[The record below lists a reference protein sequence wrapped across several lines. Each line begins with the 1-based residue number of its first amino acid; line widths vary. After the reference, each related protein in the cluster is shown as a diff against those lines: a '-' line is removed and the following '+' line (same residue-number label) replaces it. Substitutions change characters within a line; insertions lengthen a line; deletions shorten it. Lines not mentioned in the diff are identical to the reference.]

1 MESRA
6 GSRSIAGSTEMLEA
20 CVRLRWTLLVLAVGC
35 ASSSPPKAVAT
46 PAAKAPPPAPPVPAS
61 VLTLAQGA
69 QPFDDLGTLSR
80 PVTTASPEA
89 QRYFDQGLRLAYGF
103 NHDEA
108 TRSFA
113 RAAELDPGCAACLWG
128 VAWTL
133 GPNYNVPML
142 PDRAQA
148 AWDALQT
155 ARERASRGGPLE
167 QALISALATRY
178 RGPEPVDPP
187 GQQPMNEAFATAMRA
202 LATAHPDDD
211 DVQVIF
217 AESLMDVNPW
227 HLWTLD
233 GKPAPGTEEIVAT
246 LERVLARNPHHPG
259 ANHYYI
265 HAVEASANPGRAVP
279 SAERLPALM
288 PAAGHIVHMPAHIF
302 QRVGRYADA
311 SEANRRAVRAD
322 EAYLSKTKPPGYYPM
337 YLGHNHGFL
346 AYSAS
351 MLGRS
356 EESLRAARAAT
367 KALPPEMLDM
377 MPGMDFFASEPLLV
391 MVRFGKW
398 KDVLAEPRP
407 PAKYPTLT
415 GLWLHAQ
422 GMALASTGKTREAAA
437 TMRELRALAT
447 QVPPDLMA
455 GQTPASAMCRL
466 GADAIEA
473 RIAERARKW
482 KPAIAAWQRA
492 VVQEDGFAYDEPA
505 DWFYPMRHYLGAAL
519 LDARK
524 PKEAEAVYREDL
536 RRNANNG
543 WALHGLASS
552 LAAQGKKDEAAAART
567 RFEEAWKEADI
578 TLTRTAL

>member
-1 MESRA
+1 MRA
-6 GSRSIAGSTEMLEA
+6 LSP
-20 CVRLRWTLLVLAVGC
+20 LLVLALSPAL
-35 ASSSPPKAVAT
+35 ASGAPSPQ
-46 PAAKAPPPAPPVPAS
+46 PAPAPPLPAS
-61 VLTLAQGA
+61 VKALARGA
-69 QPFDDLGTLSR
+69 QIFADLGVLAR
-80 PVTTASPEA
+80 PVSTASPEA

-113 RAAELDPGCAACLWG
+113 RAAELDPGCAACFWG

-148 AWDALQT
+148 AWDALQA
-155 ARERASRGGPLE
+155 ARERAGRARPVE
-167 QALISALATRY
+167 QALITALASRY
-178 RGPEPVDPP
+178 KGPQPVDPP
-187 GQQPMNEAFATAMRA
+187 AQQPMNEAFARAMREVA
-202 LATAHPDDD
+202 RSHPDDD

-233 GKPAPGTEEIVAT
+233 GKPAPGTEEIVTT
-246 LERVLARNPHHPG
+246 LERVLTRNTQHPG
-259 ANHYYI
+259 ANHYLI
-265 HAVEASANPGRAVP
+265 HAVEASERPDRAL
-279 SAERLPALM
+279 SAAERLPGLM

-302 QRVGRYADA
+302 QRVGRYAEA

-322 EAYLSKTKPPGYYPM
+322 EAYLAKTTPPGYYPM
-337 YLGHNHGFL
+337 YLGHNFGFL

-356 EESLRAARAAT
+356 EESLRAARSAT
-367 KALPPEMLDM
+367 KAIPPEMLDM
-377 MPGMDFFASEPLLV
+377 MPGMDFFAGEQLLV

-398 KDVLAEPRP
+398 KDALAEPRP

-415 GLWLHAQ
+415 GLWLHAR
-422 GMALASTGKTREAAA
+422 GMALASTGKTREAQAA
-437 TMRELRALAT
+437 MRDLRTLAST
-447 QVPPDLMA
+447 VPADLMA
-455 GQTPASAMCRL
+455 GLNPASSMCRL

-473 RIAERARKW
+473 RIAERARRW
-482 KPAIAAWQRA
+482 PEAIAAWQRA
-492 VVQEDGFAYDEPA
+492 VAQEDGFAYNEPA

-524 PKEAEAVYREDL
+524 PKEAEAVFREDL
-536 RRNANNG
+536 RRNPNNG
-543 WALHGLASS
+543 WALYGLAAA
-552 LAAQGKKDEAAAART
+552 LAAQGKKDEASAARKD
-567 RFEEAWKEADI
+567 FDAAWKEADI
-578 TLTRTAL
+578 RLTRAAL

>member
-1 MESRA
+1 
-6 GSRSIAGSTEMLEA
+6 
-20 CVRLRWTLLVLAVGC
+20 VRLCCLLPVLAVAC
-35 ASSSPPKAVAT
+35 AGGSSAPPPTAAT
-46 PAAKAPPPAPPVPAS
+46 TAAKAPPPPLAVPGT
-61 VLTLAQGA
+61 VLALAQGA
-69 QPFDDLGTLSR
+69 QLFDDLGTLNR
-80 PVTTASPEA
+80 PVGTASPEA

-142 PDRAQA
+142 EGAAQA
-148 AWDALQT
+148 AWDALQA
-155 ARERASRGGPLE
+155 ARERSARARPVE
-167 QALISALATRY
+167 QSLIVALATRY
-178 RGPEPVDPP
+178 QGPKSIDAAS
-187 GQQPMNEAFATAMRA
+187 QQPLNEAFAAAMRDVA
-202 LATAHPDDD
+202 RAHPDDD

-233 GKPAPGTEEIVAT
+233 GKAAPGTEEIVVT
-246 LERVLARNPHHPG
+246 LEKVLSRRSAHPG

-265 HAVEASANPGRAVP
+265 HAVEASTRPDRAVP
-279 SAERLPALM
+279 AAERLPGLM

-302 QRVGRYADA
+302 QRVGRYEDA
-311 SEANRRAVRAD
+311 SEANRRAVKAD
-322 EAYLSKTKPPGYYPM
+322 EAYLARTRPPGYYPM

-346 AYSAS
+346 AYAAS

-356 EESLRAARAAT
+356 EESLRAARGST
-367 KALPPEMLDM
+367 KAIPPEMLDM

-398 KDVLAEPRP
+398 KEILAEPRP
-407 PAKYPTLT
+407 PEKYPTLT
-415 GLWLHAQ
+415 GLWLHAR
-422 GMALASTGKTREAAA
+422 GMALASTGKSSEAWA
-437 TMRELRALAT
+437 TMRELRTLAT
-447 QVPPDLMA
+447 KIPPDLLA
-455 GQTPASAMCRL
+455 GQNPASAMCRL

-473 RIAERARKW
+473 RIAERAKSW
-482 KPAIAAWQRA
+482 KPAITAWTRA
-492 VVQEDGFAYDEPA
+492 VAQEDSFAYNEPA

-524 PKEAEAVYREDL
+524 PREAEAVFREDL
-536 RRNANNG
+536 KHNPGNG
-543 WALHGLASS
+543 WALHGLETA
-552 LAAQGKKDEAAAART
+552 LAAQGKKDEAAAT
-567 RFEEAWKEADI
+567 RAKFDEAWKEADI
-578 TLTRTAL
+578 RLTRAAL

>member
-1 MESRA
+1 M
-6 GSRSIAGSTEMLEA
+6 RSHCL
-20 CVRLRWTLLVLAVGC
+20 LLVLAVAC
-35 ASSSPPKAVAT
+35 AGGSSAPPPGTAGTAS
-46 PAAKAPPPAPPVPAS
+46 AKAPPPPPPVPAT
-61 VLTLAQGA
+61 VLALAQGA
-69 QPFDDLGTLSR
+69 QLFDDLGPLGRS
-80 PVTTASPEA
+80 VGTASPEA

-113 RAAELDPGCAACLWG
+113 RAAELDHGCAACLWG

-142 PDRAQA
+142 ADRAQA
-148 AWDALQT
+148 AWDALQA
-155 ARERASRGGPLE
+155 ARERAPRARPVE
-167 QALISALATRY
+167 QALIVALTTRY
-178 RGPEPVDPP
+178 KGPQPVDSPE
-187 GQQPMNEAFATAMRA
+187 QQPLNEAFAAAMRDVA
-202 LATAHPDDD
+202 RAHPDDD

-227 HLWTLD
+227 HLWALD

-246 LERVLARNPHHPG
+246 LEKVLGRSSQHPG

-265 HAVEASANPGRAVP
+265 HVVEASTRPDLAVP
-279 SAERLPALM
+279 SAERLAGLM
-288 PAAGHIVHMPAHIF
+288 PGAGHIVHMPAHIF

-311 SEANRRAVRAD
+311 SEANRRAVKVD
-322 EAYLSKTKPPGYYPM
+322 EAYLARTQAPGYYPM

-356 EESLRAARAAT
+356 EESLRAARAST
-367 KALPPEMLDM
+367 KAIPPEMLDM

-398 KDVLAEPRP
+398 KEILAEPRP
-407 PAKYPTLT
+407 PEKYPSLT
-415 GLWLHAQ
+415 GLWLHAR
-422 GMALASTGKTREAAA
+422 GMALASTGKTSDARA
-437 TMRELRALAT
+437 TMRELRTLAT
-447 QVPPDLMA
+447 KIPPDVPA
-455 GQTPASAMCRL
+455 GQNPASAMCRL

-473 RIAERARKW
+473 RIAERARSW
-482 KPAIAAWQRA
+482 NPAIAAWTRA
-492 VVQEDGFAYDEPA
+492 VAQQDGFAYNEPA

-524 PKEAEAVYREDL
+524 PKEAEAVFREDL
-536 RRNANNG
+536 RRNPGNG
-543 WALHGLASS
+543 WALHGLAAA
-552 LAAQGKKDEAAAART
+552 LAAQGKKDEAAAT
-567 RFEEAWKEADI
+567 RAKFEEAWKEADI
-578 TLTRTAL
+578 KLTRAAL

>member
-1 MESRA
+1 MAAPLHA
-6 GSRSIAGSTEMLEA
+6 GGLSVRSL
-20 CVRLRWTLLVLAVGC
+20 CTLLVLAVAC
-35 ASSSPPKAVAT
+35 AGGSSSPPPQAAASA
-46 PAAKAPPPAPPVPAS
+46 AAKAPPAPAVPAS
-61 VLTLAQGA
+61 VVAIAQGA
-69 QPFDDLGTLSR
+69 QLFDDLGTHTR
-80 PVTTASPEA
+80 PVGTASPEA

-113 RAAELDPGCAACLWG
+113 RAAELDPGCAPCFWG

-148 AWDALQT
+148 AWDALQA
-155 ARERASRGGPLE
+155 ARERAARARPVE
-167 QALISALATRY
+167 QALITALVSRHKGAQ
-178 RGPEPVDPP
+178 PLDPP
-187 GQQPMNEAFATAMRA
+187 AQQPLNEAFAAAMREVA
-202 LATAHPDDD
+202 RTFAEDD

-227 HLWTLD
+227 HLWTLE
-233 GKPAPGTEEIVAT
+233 GKAAPGTEEIVTT
-246 LERVLARNPHHPG
+246 LEKVLARNTAHPG

-265 HAVEASANPGRAVP
+265 HAVEASAKPEQAVP
-279 SAERLPALM
+279 SAERLAAQM
-288 PAAGHIVHMPAHIF
+288 PGAGHIVHMPAHIF

-322 EAYLSKTKPPGYYPM
+322 EAYLSRTRAPGYYPM

-356 EESLRAARAAT
+356 EESLRAAREAT
-367 KALPPEMLDM
+367 KAIPPGMLDM
-377 MPGMDFFASEPLLV
+377 MPGMDFFAAEHLLV

-398 KDVLAEPRP
+398 KEILAEPRP
-407 PAKYPTLT
+407 PEKYPTLT
-415 GLWLHAQ
+415 GLWLHAR
-422 GMALASTGKTREAAA
+422 GMALASTGKSTEALA

-447 QVPPDLMA
+447 KIPPEVLA
-455 GQTPASAMCRL
+455 GQNPASAMCRL

-473 RIAERARKW
+473 RVAERSRKW
-482 KPAIAAWQRA
+482 KPALAAWQRA
-492 VVQEDGFAYDEPA
+492 VTQEDGFAYNEPA

-524 PKEAEAVYREDL
+524 PREAEAVFREDL
-536 RRNANNG
+536 KRNPGNG
-543 WALHGLASS
+543 WALYGLTAS
-552 LAAQGKKDEAAAART
+552 LAAQGKKDEAAAT
-567 RFEEAWKEADI
+567 RKKFEEAWKQADI
-578 TLTRTAL
+578 TLTRAAL

>member
-1 MESRA
+1 
-6 GSRSIAGSTEMLEA
+6 
-20 CVRLRWTLLVLAVGC
+20 VG
-35 ASSSPPKAVAT
+35 
-46 PAAKAPPPAPPVPAS
+46 
-61 VLTLAQGA
+61 
-69 QPFDDLGTLSR
+69 
-80 PVTTASPEA
+80 TASPEA
-89 QRYFDQGLRLAYGF
+89 QRYFDQGLRLSFGF

-113 RAAELDPGCAACLWG
+113 RAAELDPACAACLWG

-148 AWDALQT
+148 AWDALQAAVERKDR
-155 ARERASRGGPLE
+155 ARPVD
-167 QALISALATRY
+167 QALIVALTTRY
-178 RGPEPVDPP
+178 KGPRPVDPP
-187 GQQPMNEAFATAMRA
+187 SQQPLSEAFAAAMRDVA
-202 LATAHPDDD
+202 RAYPDDD

-227 HLWTLD
+227 HLWSLD
-233 GKPAPGTEEIVAT
+233 GKAAPGTEEIVAT
-246 LERVLARNPHHPG
+246 LEKVLARSSTHPG

-265 HAVEASANPGRAVP
+265 HAVEASMRPDRAVP
-279 SAERLPALM
+279 AAERLPGLM

-311 SEANRRAVRAD
+311 SEANRRAVKAD
-322 EAYLSKTKPPGYYPM
+322 EVYLARTQPPGYYPM

-356 EESLRAARAAT
+356 AESLRAAREST
-367 KALPPEMLDM
+367 KAIPPGMLDM

-398 KDVLAEPRP
+398 KEILAEPRP
-407 PAKYPTLT
+407 AEKYPTLT
-415 GLWLHAQ
+415 GLWLHAR
-422 GMALASTGKTREAAA
+422 GMALASTGKTAEAQA
-437 TMRELRALAT
+437 TMRELRTLAT
-447 QVPPDLMA
+447 KVPPDLLA
-455 GQTPASAMCRL
+455 GQNPASAMCRL

-473 RIAERARKW
+473 RIAERARSW
-482 KPAIAAWQRA
+482 KPAIAAWTRA
-492 VVQEDGFAYDEPA
+492 VDQEDGFAYNEPA

-524 PKEAEAVYREDL
+524 PKEAEAVFREDL
-536 RRNANNG
+536 KRNPGNG
-543 WALHGLASS
+543 WALHGLAAA
-552 LAAQGKKDEAAAART
+552 LAAQGKKDEAATT
-567 RFEEAWKEADI
+567 RAEFEEAWKGADI
-578 TLTRTAL
+578 KLTRTAL

>member
-1 MESRA
+1 M
-6 GSRSIAGSTEMLEA
+6 
-20 CVRLRWTLLVLAVGC
+20 RLCCLLPVLAVAC
-35 ASSSPPKAVAT
+35 AGGSSAPPPTAAT
-46 PAAKAPPPAPPVPAS
+46 TAAKAPPPPLAVPGT
-61 VLTLAQGA
+61 VLALAQGA
-69 QPFDDLGTLSR
+69 QLFDDLGTLNR
-80 PVTTASPEA
+80 PVGTASPEA

-142 PDRAQA
+142 EGAAQA
-148 AWDALQT
+148 AWDALQA
-155 ARERASRGGPLE
+155 ARERSARARPVE
-167 QALISALATRY
+167 QSLIVALATRY
-178 RGPEPVDPP
+178 QGPKSIDAAS
-187 GQQPMNEAFATAMRA
+187 QQPLNEAFAAAMRDVA
-202 LATAHPDDD
+202 RAHPDDD

-233 GKPAPGTEEIVAT
+233 GKPAPGTEEIVVT
-246 LERVLARNPHHPG
+246 LEKVLSRSSGHPG

-265 HAVEASANPGRAVP
+265 HAVEASTRPDRAVP
-279 SAERLPALM
+279 AAERLPGLM

-302 QRVGRYADA
+302 QRVGRYGDA
-311 SEANRRAVRAD
+311 SEANRRAVKAD
-322 EAYLSKTKPPGYYPM
+322 EAYLARTRPPGYYPM

-346 AYSAS
+346 AYAAS

-356 EESLRAARAAT
+356 EESLRAARGST
-367 KALPPEMLDM
+367 KAIPPEMLDM

-398 KDVLAEPRP
+398 KEILAEPRP
-407 PAKYPTLT
+407 PEKYPTLT
-415 GLWLHAQ
+415 GLWLHAR
-422 GMALASTGKTREAAA
+422 GMALASTGKSSEAWA
-437 TMRELRALAT
+437 TMRELRTLAT
-447 QVPPDLMA
+447 KIPPDLLA
-455 GQTPASAMCRL
+455 GQNPASAMCRL

-473 RIAERARKW
+473 RIAERAKSW
-482 KPAIAAWQRA
+482 KPAIAAWTRA
-492 VVQEDGFAYDEPA
+492 VAQEDGFAYNEPA

-524 PKEAEAVYREDL
+524 PKEAEAVFREDL
-536 RRNANNG
+536 KRNPGNG
-543 WALHGLASS
+543 WALHGLATA
-552 LAAQGKKDEAAAART
+552 LAAQGKKDEAAAT
-567 RFEEAWKEADI
+567 RAKFEEAWKEADI
-578 TLTRTAL
+578 RLTRVAL

>member
-1 MESRA
+1 
-6 GSRSIAGSTEMLEA
+6 
-20 CVRLRWTLLVLAVGC
+20 VRLCCLLPVLVVAC
-35 ASSSPPKAVAT
+35 AGGSSAPPPTAAT
-46 PAAKAPPPAPPVPAS
+46 TAAKAPPPPLAVPGT
-61 VLTLAQGA
+61 VLALAQGA
-69 QPFDDLGTLSR
+69 QLFDDLGTLNR
-80 PVTTASPEA
+80 PVGTASPEA

-142 PDRAQA
+142 EGAAQA
-148 AWDALQT
+148 AWDALQA
-155 ARERASRGGPLE
+155 ARERSARARPVE
-167 QALISALATRY
+167 QSLIVALATRY
-178 RGPEPVDPP
+178 QGPKSIDAAS
-187 GQQPMNEAFATAMRA
+187 QQPLNEAFAAAMRDVA
-202 LATAHPDDD
+202 RAHPDDD

-233 GKPAPGTEEIVAT
+233 GKAAPGTEEIVVT
-246 LERVLARNPHHPG
+246 LEKVLSRRSAHPG

-265 HAVEASANPGRAVP
+265 HAVEASTRPDRAVP
-279 SAERLPALM
+279 AAERLPGLM

-302 QRVGRYADA
+302 QRVGRYDDA
-311 SEANRRAVRAD
+311 SEANRRAVKAD
-322 EAYLSKTKPPGYYPM
+322 EAYLARTRPPGYYPM

-356 EESLRAARAAT
+356 EESLRAARAST
-367 KALPPEMLDM
+367 KAIPPGMLDM

-391 MVRFGKW
+391 MVRFAKW
-398 KDVLAEPRP
+398 KEILAEPRP
-407 PAKYPTLT
+407 PEKYPTLT
-415 GLWLHAQ
+415 GLWLHAR
-422 GMALASTGKTREAAA
+422 GMALASTGRTSEARA
-437 TMRELRALAT
+437 TMRELRTLAT
-447 QVPPDLMA
+447 KIPPDVRA
-455 GQTPASAMCRL
+455 GQNPASAMCRL

-473 RIAERARKW
+473 RIAERARSW
-482 KPAIAAWQRA
+482 KPAIAAWTRA
-492 VVQEDGFAYDEPA
+492 VAQQDGFAYDEPA

-524 PKEAEAVYREDL
+524 PKEAEAVFREDL
-536 RRNANNG
+536 RRNPGNG
-543 WALHGLASS
+543 WALHGLAAA
-552 LAAQGKKDEAAAART
+552 LAAQGKKDEAAAT
-567 RFEEAWKEADI
+567 RAKFEEAWKEADI
-578 TLTRTAL
+578 KLTRAAL

>member
-1 MESRA
+1 MRPF
-6 GSRSIAGSTEMLEA
+6 
-20 CVRLRWTLLVLAVGC
+20 CTLLVLAVAC
-35 ASSSPPKAVAT
+35 AGGSSAPP
-46 PAAKAPPPAPPVPAS
+46 PQAAASAAAKKAPPSPAVPAS
-61 VLTLAQGA
+61 VVALAQGA
-69 QPFDDLGTLSR
+69 QVFEDLGPLSR
-80 PVTTASPEA
+80 PVGTTSPEA

-148 AWDALQT
+148 AWDALQA
-155 ARERASRGGPLE
+155 ARERADRARPVE
-167 QALISALATRY
+167 RALIVALATRY
-178 RGPEPVDPP
+178 TGPQPVDPP
-187 GQQPMNEAFATAMRA
+187 SQQPMNEAFANAMRDVA
-202 LATAHPDDD
+202 RAHPEDD

-217 AESLMDVNPW
+217 AESLMDTNPW
-227 HLWTLD
+227 RLWSLD
-233 GKPAPGTEEIVAT
+233 GKPAPGTEEIIAT
-246 LERVLARNPHHPG
+246 LEAVLSRNATHPG

-265 HAVEASANPGRAVP
+265 HALEASTKPDRAVP
-279 SAERLPALM
+279 SAERLAALM
-288 PAAGHIVHMPAHIF
+288 PGAGHIVHMPAHIF

-322 EAYLSKTKPPGYYPM
+322 DTYLSRTRAPGYYPM

-346 AYSAS
+346 SYSAS

-356 EESLRAARAAT
+356 EESLRAARAST
-367 KALPPEMLDM
+367 KAIPPEMLDM

-398 KDVLAEPRP
+398 KEILAEPRP
-407 PAKYPTLT
+407 AEKYPTLT
-415 GLWLHAQ
+415 GLWLHAR
-422 GMALASTGKTREAAA
+422 GMALASTGRTREAQA
-437 TMRELRALAT
+437 TVRELRTLAT
-447 QVPPDLMA
+447 KMPAELMA
-455 GQTPASAMCRL
+455 GNNPAPAMCRL

-473 RIAERARKW
+473 RIAEKSRKW
-482 KPAIAAWQRA
+482 KPAITAWQRA
-492 VVQEDGFAYDEPA
+492 VTQQDGFAYNEPA

-524 PKEAEAVYREDL
+524 PKDAEAVFREDL
-536 RRNANNG
+536 RRNPGNG
-543 WALHGLASS
+543 WALYGLATS
-552 LAAQGKKDEAAAART
+552 LAAQGRKDEAAAT
-567 RFEEAWKEADI
+567 RKQFEEAWKDADI
-578 TLTRTAL
+578 TLTRAAI

>member
-1 MESRA
+1 M
-6 GSRSIAGSTEMLEA
+6 
-20 CVRLRWTLLVLAVGC
+20 RLCCLLPVLAVAC
-35 ASSSPPKAVAT
+35 AGGSSAPPPTAAT
-46 PAAKAPPPAPPVPAS
+46 TAAKAPPPPLAVPGT
-61 VLTLAQGA
+61 VLALAQGA
-69 QPFDDLGTLSR
+69 QLFDDLGTLNR
-80 PVTTASPEA
+80 PVGTASPEA

-142 PDRAQA
+142 EGAAQA
-148 AWDALQT
+148 AWDALQA
-155 ARERASRGGPLE
+155 ARERSARARPVE
-167 QALISALATRY
+167 QSLIVALATRY
-178 RGPEPVDPP
+178 QGPKSIDAAS
-187 GQQPMNEAFATAMRA
+187 QQPLNEAFAAAMRDVA
-202 LATAHPDDD
+202 RAHPDDD
-211 DVQVIF
+211 DIQVIF

-233 GKPAPGTEEIVAT
+233 GKPAPGTEEIVVT
-246 LERVLARNPHHPG
+246 LEKVLSRSSGHPG

-265 HAVEASANPGRAVP
+265 HAVEASTAPARAVRA
-279 SAERLPALM
+279 SERLPGLM
-288 PAAGHIVHMPAHIF
+288 PAAGHSVHMPAHIF

-322 EAYLSKTKPPGYYPM
+322 EAYLAKTTPPGYYPM

-356 EESLRAARAAT
+356 EESLRAARAST
-367 KALPPEMLDM
+367 KAIPPGMLDM
-377 MPGMDFFASEPLLV
+377 MPGMDFFAAEPLLA

-398 KDVLAEPRP
+398 KEILAEPRP
-407 PAKYPTLT
+407 PEKYATLT
-415 GLWLHAQ
+415 GLWLHAR
-422 GMALASTGKTREAAA
+422 GMALASTGKTSEART
-437 TMRELRALAT
+437 TMRELRTLAT
-447 QVPPDLMA
+447 KMPPDLLA
-455 GQTPASAMCRL
+455 GQNPASAMCRL

-473 RIAERARKW
+473 RIAERAKSW
-482 KPAIAAWQRA
+482 KPAIAAWTRA
-492 VVQEDGFAYDEPA
+492 VAQEDGFAYNEPA

-524 PKEAEAVYREDL
+524 AKEAEAVFREDL
-536 RRNANNG
+536 KHNPGNG
-543 WALHGLASS
+543 WALHGLATA
-552 LAAQGKKDEAAAART
+552 LDAQGKKDEAAAT
-567 RFEEAWKEADI
+567 RAKFDEAWKEADI
-578 TLTRTAL
+578 RLTRAAL

>member
-1 MESRA
+1 
-6 GSRSIAGSTEMLEA
+6 
-20 CVRLRWTLLVLAVGC
+20 VRLLCTLLVLALGC
-35 ASSSPPKAVAT
+35 AGGSSAPPAGAAA
-46 PAAKAPPPAPPVPAS
+46 PAAEKTPPPAPAVPAS
-61 VLTLAQGA
+61 VLALAQGA

-80 PVTTASPEA
+80 PVGTSSAEA

-142 PDRAQA
+142 ADRAQA
-148 AWDALQT
+148 AWDALQA
-155 ARERASRGGPLE
+155 ARERASRARPVE
-167 QALISALATRY
+167 QALITALATRH
-178 RGPEPVDPP
+178 RGPQPLEPP
-187 GQQPMNEAFATAMRA
+187 GQQPLNEAFAGAMREVA
-202 LATAHPDDD
+202 KGHPDDD

-227 HLWTLD
+227 QLWTLD

-246 LERVLARNPHHPG
+246 LERVLSRNSLHPG
-259 ANHYYI
+259 ANHYFI
-265 HAVEASANPGRAVP
+265 HAVEASTSPERAVA

-311 SEANRRAVRAD
+311 SEANRRAIRAD
-322 EAYLSKTKPPGYYPM
+322 EAYLARTRAPGYYPM

-367 KALPPEMLDM
+367 RALPPEMLDM

-398 KDVLAEPRP
+398 KELLAEPRP

-422 GMALASTGKTREAAA
+422 GMALASTGKTRQAEA

-447 QVPPDLMA
+447 QLPPDLLA
-455 GQTPASAMCRL
+455 GHTPSPAICRL

-473 RIAERARKW
+473 RIAERARRW
-482 KPAIAAWQRA
+482 KPAIAAWQRT

-519 LDARK
+519 LEARK

-536 RRNANNG
+536 RRNPNNG
-543 WALHGLASS
+543 WALYGLASS
-552 LAAQGKKDEAAAART
+552 LAAQARKDEAAAARE
-567 RFEEAWKEADI
+567 RFEAAWKEADI
-578 TLTRTAL
+578 KLTRTAL

>member
-1 MESRA
+1 M
-6 GSRSIAGSTEMLEA
+6 
-20 CVRLRWTLLVLAVGC
+20 RLLATLLVFAVAC
-35 ASSSPPKAVAT
+35 AGGSSSPPPGAAASA
-46 PAAKAPPPAPPVPAS
+46 AAKTAPPPPVVPSS
-61 VLTLAQGA
+61 VLALAQGA
-69 QPFDDLGTLSR
+69 QRFDDLGTLSR
-80 PVTTASPEA
+80 PVGTASPEA
-89 QRYFDQGLRLAYGF
+89 QRYFDQGLRLSYGF

-148 AWDALQT
+148 AWDALQA
-155 ARERASRGGPLE
+155 ARERATRAGPVE
-167 QALISALATRY
+167 QALITALATRY
-178 RGPEPVDPP
+178 RGPQPLDPP
-187 GQQPMNEAFATAMRA
+187 GQQPMNEAFAAAMREVA
-202 LATAHPDDD
+202 KAHPDDD
-211 DVQVIF
+211 DVQIIF

-246 LERVLARNPHHPG
+246 LERVLGRDPRHPG

-265 HAVEASANPGRAVP
+265 HAVEASTSPDRAVP
-279 SAERLPALM
+279 SAERLPGLM

-311 SEANRRAVRAD
+311 SEANRRAIRAD
-322 EAYLSKTKPPGYYPM
+322 EAYLARTKPPGYYPM

-367 KALPPEMLDM
+367 KAIPPEMLDM
-377 MPGMDFFASEPLLV
+377 MPGMDFFAAEPLLV
-391 MVRFGKW
+391 MVRFGRW
-398 KDVLAEPRP
+398 KELLVEPRP

-415 GLWLHAQ
+415 GLWLHAR
-422 GMALASTGKTREAAA
+422 GMALASTGKTGEAQAM
-437 TMRELRALAT
+437 MRELRALAT
-447 QVPPDLMA
+447 TLPPDLIA
-455 GQTPASAMCRL
+455 GQNPASAMCRL

-473 RIAERARKW
+473 RVAERARKW
-482 KPAIAAWQRA
+482 KPALAAWQRA
-492 VVQEDGFAYDEPA
+492 VVQEDGFAYNEPA

-519 LDARK
+519 LEAKK

-536 RRNANNG
+536 RRNPNNG
-543 WALHGLASS
+543 WALHGLSAS
-552 LAAQGKKDEAAAART
+552 LAAQGRKDEAAVAR
-567 RFEEAWKEADI
+567 RKFQEAWKDADI
-578 TLTRTAL
+578 KLTRTAL

>member
-1 MESRA
+1 M
-6 GSRSIAGSTEMLEA
+6 
-20 CVRLRWTLLVLAVGC
+20 RLLATLLVLTVGC
-35 ASSSPPKAVAT
+35 AGGSSSPPPATAASTVAKT
-46 PAAKAPPPAPPVPAS
+46 PPPAPAVPAS
-61 VLTLAQGA
+61 VLALAQGA
-69 QPFDDLGTLSR
+69 QLFDDLGTLSR
-80 PVTTASPEA
+80 PVGTTSPEA
-89 QRYFDQGLRLAYGF
+89 QRYFDQGLRLSYGF

-148 AWDALQT
+148 AWDALQA
-155 ARERASRGGPLE
+155 ARERASRARPVE
-167 QALISALATRY
+167 QALITALATRY
-178 RGPEPVDPP
+178 RGPQPVDPP
-187 GQQPMNEAFATAMRA
+187 GQQPMNEAFAAAMREVA
-202 LATAHPDDD
+202 KAHPDDD
-211 DVQVIF
+211 DVQIIF

-233 GKPAPGTEEIVAT
+233 GQPAPGTEEIVAT
-246 LERVLARNPHHPG
+246 LERVLGRDPRHPG

-265 HAVEASANPGRAVP
+265 HAVEASTSPDRAVP
-279 SAERLPALM
+279 SAERLPGLM

-311 SEANRRAVRAD
+311 SEANRRAIRAD
-322 EAYLSKTKPPGYYPM
+322 EAYLARTKPPGYYPM

-367 KALPPEMLDM
+367 QAIPPEMLDM
-377 MPGMDFFASEPLLV
+377 MPGMDFFAAEPLLV

-398 KDVLAEPRP
+398 KELLVEPRP
-407 PAKYPTLT
+407 PAKYPTLA
-415 GLWLHAQ
+415 GLWLHAR
-422 GMALASTGKTREAAA
+422 GMALASTGKSGEAQAM
-437 TMRELRALAT
+437 MRELRALAT
-447 QVPPDLMA
+447 KLPPDLIA
-455 GQTPASAMCRL
+455 GQNPASAMCRL

-473 RIAERARKW
+473 RVAERARTW
-482 KPAIAAWQRA
+482 KPALAAWRRA
-492 VVQEDGFAYDEPA
+492 VIQEDGFAYNEPA

-519 LDARK
+519 LEAKK

-536 RRNANNG
+536 RRNPNNG
-543 WALHGLASS
+543 WALHGLAAS
-552 LAAQGKKDEAAAART
+552 LAAQGRKDEASVAR
-567 RFEEAWKEADI
+567 RKFEEAWKDADI
-578 TLTRTAL
+578 KLTRSAL

>member
-1 MESRA
+1 VRSRCLPLLLPIFAVSCA
-6 GSRSIAGSTEMLEA
+6 GG
-20 CVRLRWTLLVLAVGC
+20 
-35 ASSSPPKAVAT
+35 ASAPPPPAAT
-46 PAAKAPPPAPPVPAS
+46 TAAAKAPPPAPPVVPAS
-61 VLTLAQGA
+61 VLALAQGA
-69 QPFDDLGTLSR
+69 QHFDELGTLTR
-80 PVTTASPEA
+80 PVGTASLEA

-148 AWDALQT
+148 AWDALQA
-155 ARERASRGGPLE
+155 ARERSGGARPVE
-167 QALISALATRY
+167 QALIAALSTRY
-178 RGPEPVDPP
+178 KGPQPVDPAS
-187 GQQPMNEAFATAMRA
+187 QQPANEAFAAAMRDVA
-202 LATAHPDDD
+202 RAHPADD

-217 AESLMDVNPW
+217 AEALMDVNPW

-233 GKPAPGTEEIVAT
+233 GKAAPGTEEIVGT
-246 LERVLARNPHHPG
+246 LETVLARNTQHPG

-265 HAVEASANPGRAVP
+265 HAVEASSRPDRAVP
-279 SAERLPALM
+279 ASERLPGLM

-311 SEANRRAVRAD
+311 SEANRRAVKAD
-322 EAYLSKTKPPGYYPM
+322 EAYLARTRPPGYYPM

-356 EESLRAARAAT
+356 EESLQAARASA
-367 KALPPEMLDM
+367 KAVPPEMLDM

-391 MVRFGKW
+391 LVRFGKW
-398 KDVLAEPRP
+398 KEILAEPRP
-407 PAKYPTLT
+407 AEKYPTLT
-415 GLWLHAQ
+415 GLWLHAR
-422 GMALASTGKTREAAA
+422 GMALASTGKTREATA

-447 QVPPDLMA
+447 KIPPEVIA
-455 GQTPASAMCRL
+455 GQNPASSVCRL

-473 RIAERARKW
+473 RMAERARKW

-492 VVQEDGFAYDEPA
+492 VVQEDGFAYNEPA

-519 LDARK
+519 LDAKK
-524 PKEAEAVYREDL
+524 PKEAEAVFREDL
-536 RRNANNG
+536 RRNPGNG
-543 WALHGLASS
+543 WALHGLAAA
-552 LAAQGKKDEAAAART
+552 LAAQGRKDQAAAVRAT
-567 RFEEAWKEADI
+567 FAEAWKDADI
-578 TLTRTAL
+578 KLSRAAY